1 MKLSLCA
8 LLPLAA
14 CDAAADSGDTGAAD
28 TEVCGDLD
36 GSGTDTGDI
45 PNVLGSWATTFGVS
59 YWDDNCTVS
68 GFDENTEA
76 EWAGEAFEIK
86 GTVPNSLYVEF
97 QDDPS
102 NRYEAA
108 IDARGGLSIS
118 GTHAHDAGT
127 IYAQFGGLVYTGND
141 GRQGIDGSAFLGL
154 DVDADKTI
162 DCYARASWSPNK
174 SGF

>member
-1 MKLSLCA
+1 MKY
-8 LLPLAA
+8 LLPIFLIA
-14 CDAAADSGDTGAAD
+14 CDGETDSGEAADEAEA
-28 TEVCGDLD
+28 CGDPD

-45 PNVLGSWATTFGVS
+45 PNVLGDWTVTFGIS
-59 YWDDNCTVS
+59 YWDDNCTAS

-86 GTVPNSLYVEF
+86 GAVPNSLYVEF

-102 NRYEAA
+102 NRFEAA
-108 IDARGGLSIS
+108 MDARGGFTMT
-118 GTHAHDAGT
+118 GTRAHAAGT
-127 IYAQFGGLVYTGND
+127 IYAQFGGLVYNAAD
-141 GRQGIDGSAFLGL
+141 GRQNIDGSAFLGL
-154 DVDADKTI
+154 DVDADKQI